1 MYEHELTIAQLTFVD
16 VGNPSKRPVS
26 IDGSTKQLINFD
38 KHVKTARIISELQ
51 RFQIPYRIAEIPEMQ
66 SWIDVQIERI
76 HNSKAADVQHL
87 YRRSLLLEPRENQIQ
102 KVLAEVQTLPVLPVP
117 SIQREPSSTKTDLF
131 AWAHVFK
138 TPAS

>member
-1 MYEHELTIAQLTFVD
+1 MLIPLKLTFVD

-26 IDGSTKQLINFD
+26 TEGSTKQLINFD

-66 SWIDVQIERI
+66 TWIDFEISRI

-87 YRRSLLLEPRENQIQ
+87 YRRSLLLEPRENQLH
-102 KVLAEVQTLPVLPVP
+102 KPATESPSLPPPPPSALP
-117 SIQREPSSTKTDLF
+117 REPSGKLDLF
-131 AWAHVFK
+131 SWSHFR
-138 TPAS
+138 ASANS